1 MQIEHLGLNVKD
13 PAAMADWYV
22 AHLGMRI
29 ERGTDEPVVCRF
41 IADSADDVMLE
52 VYHNPAADT
61 PDYST
66 LDPLVAHLAFA
77 SDDVEADYARLLAA
91 GATPATEPTP
101 LDNGDAIAVA
111 RDPWGFPVQLVSR
124 AEPML

>member
-1 MQIEHLGLNVKD
+1 MQIEHLGLNVKN
-13 PAAMADWYV
+13 PAEMADWYV

-29 ERGTDEPVVCRF
+29 VRGCDEPAVCRF
-41 IADSADDVMLE
+41 VADSADHVMLE
-52 VYHNPAADT
+52 IYYNPDADT

-77 SDDVEADYARLLAA
+77 SDDVEADHARLLAA
-91 GATPATEPTP
+91 GATTATAPTP
-101 LDNGDAIAVA
+101 LDNGDTIAIL
-111 RDPWGFPVQLVSR
+111 RDPWGFPIQLCHR